1 MIVDSAVVVLSVV
14 SVVVVASDISLVV
27 SVKTGFITD
36 PSKAVLL
43 PPRELLVAGKE
54 LAQNSY
60 SRANDGLRRAV
71 AGKSIGERTEL
82 FLCELDGIDFGAE
95 PTYDQR
101 GRMDLA
107 AATTIRAAVLTLI
120 ADGVDKSAVLPATD
134 SRSLRMVVS
143 ALLSFHVLQLYG
155 ESAVLPCTV

>member
-1 MIVDSAVVVLSVV
+1 MLSVVLSVV
-14 SVVVVASDISLVV
+14 AGSAHASDISLVV

-43 PPRELLVAGKE
+43 PPRELLAGKE
-54 LAQNSY
+54 PAQNSY

-71 AGKSIGERTEL
+71 AGKSIDERTKL
-82 FLCELDGIDFGAE
+82 FLGELDGIDYIAE

-107 AATTIRAAVLTLI
+107 AATTIR
-120 ADGVDKSAVLPATD
+120 
-134 SRSLRMVVS
+134 
-143 ALLSFHVLQLYG
+143 H
-155 ESAVLPCTV
+155 C